1 LKDHIPHFHHFNQCY
16 LDKASM
22 KHQQRSPVSPSGE
35 ESNPAPFLAPVNPT
49 I

>member
-1 LKDHIPHFHHFNQCY
+1 
-16 LDKASM
+16 M

-35 ESNPAPFLAPVNPT
+35 ESNPAPFFAPVNPT